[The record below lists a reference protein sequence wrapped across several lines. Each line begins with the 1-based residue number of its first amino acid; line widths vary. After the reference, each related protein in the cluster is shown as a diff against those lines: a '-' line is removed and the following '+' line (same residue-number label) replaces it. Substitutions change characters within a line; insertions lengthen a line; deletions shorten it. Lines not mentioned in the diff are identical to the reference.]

1 MTDKTGMNDASID
14 GGMNPTLRGVF
25 SAQGPVRPCREARQ
39 GRFSDFTFGTC
50 VGLLLGGAMLLSGCV
65 STRLDTVADQA
76 RLDAF
81 AALVES
87 RVPADAADRPTYD
100 ALIAVWQEDIASR
113 ADVRQA
119 K

>member
-1 MTDKTGMNDASID
+1 MTDKTGTNDASI
-14 GGMNPTLRGVF
+14 RGVF
-25 SAQGPVRPCREARQ
+25 PLQGPVRPCREARQ

-87 RVPADAADRPTYD
+87 RVPTADRPTYD